1 MLRSDYLETLVR
13 SFGVWTGFFMSV
25 SSRRLEQG
33 VATGRRERTALHS
46 VIALFLVSRFA
57 VSFRSDP
64 TTVLGPSAVRLF
76 LRVQL
81 RVGWTPSWLLVVPVP
96 VPAVLAVVTFLLVN
110 VLPSSRH
117 PHHTSVSPVLALDQL
132 VLIVRVFGDRDATDA
147 LDHVVHSEKLFLV
160 IAYTLVYRPSPGW
173 HSYFTADDVMFA
185 LD

>member
-57 VSFRSDP
+57 VTFWSDP

-76 LRVQL
+76 LGVQL
-81 RVGWTPSWLLVVPVP
+81 RVGRTPSRLLVVS
-96 VPAVLAVVTFLLVN
+96 VPAILAVVTFLLVN
-110 VLPSSRH
+110 VLSSSRH

-147 LDHVVHSEKLFLV
+147 LDHVVHSQELFLV
-160 IAYTLVYRPSPGW
+160 IAYALVYRPSPGW
-173 HSYFTADDVMFA
+173 HSYFTANDVMFT